1 MPRKRKR
8 GAELGCRQKHY
19 TKGKSHK
26 EIFINH
32 ERTIIPKDT
41 PKEILTQIRHAKNNN
56 YNDFHSL
63 HESHIVDPN
72 EFITSRRERYDENED
87 NENFSGGKLKIRS
100 KNDHSYE
107 WRQRLAIAHIYESM
121 FSLENRDKW
130 SKRHGTIYKI
140 RKVLGLNR
148 GAHTLIKNVLENVSY
163 KNEECQVDFY
173 CVSNYFDFL

>member
-1 MPRKRKR
+1 M
-8 GAELGCRQKHY
+8 
-19 TKGKSHK
+19 
-26 EIFINH
+26 
-32 ERTIIPKDT
+32 
-41 PKEILTQIRHAKNNN
+41 TQIRHAKNNN
-56 YNDFHSL
+56 YNDFHTL

-148 GAHTLIKNVLENVSY
+148 GAHTLIKNVLENFTKCLENGMEYDGKRTYSAWNDSKHLLPCNSY
-163 KNEECQVDFY
+163 ECKIIADTMDDGHGLRAATQLVNEY
-173 CVSNYFDFL
+173 R